1 MNYTL
6 IYDDWKVILNRK
18 KEGITFSF
26 INTKNENELF
36 SIDECIQ
43 DINII
48 YSFLQYDFQF
58 KKHEF
63 TINNKTYCMNN
74 INNKSIIVL
83 DPKKHKIESNV
94 NYEEKILNVSSIA
107 FFPVSNKIILSQDKE
122 ENQNLIYFYLF
133 DYVNDNLNVKK

>member
-6 IYDDWKVILNRK
+6 IYDNWKVILQRK

-26 INTKNENELF
+26 LNTKNENELF

-48 YSFLQYDFQF
+48 YSFLQYDFQI

-94 NYEEKILNVSSIA
+94 NYKEKILNVSSIA
-107 FFPVSNKIILSQDKE
+107 FFQYQIKLYYHKI
-122 ENQNLIYFYLF
+122 
-133 DYVNDNLNVKK
+133 KKKIKI